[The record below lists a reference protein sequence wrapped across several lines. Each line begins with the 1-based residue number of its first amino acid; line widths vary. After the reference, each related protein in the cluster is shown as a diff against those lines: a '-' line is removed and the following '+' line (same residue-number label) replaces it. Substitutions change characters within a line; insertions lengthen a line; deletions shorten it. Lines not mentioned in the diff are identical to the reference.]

1 MCERA
6 VFLINQT
13 IYNMNKYSILSL
25 SALLMLMTTLS
36 SCELIG
42 GIFKAGV
49 WAGVLMVVVVVGLV
63 IFLLAKLFGG
73 GR

>member
-1 MCERA
+1 MK
-6 VFLINQT
+6 
-13 IYNMNKYSILSL
+13 KYSVLSL
-25 SALLMLMTTLS
+25 SALLMLMLSMS
-36 SCELIG
+36 SCQIIG
-42 GIFKAGV
+42 DIFKAGV

>member
-1 MCERA
+1 MKK
-6 VFLINQT
+6 
-13 IYNMNKYSILSL
+13 YNVLSL
-25 SALLMLMTTLS
+25 SALLMLMLSMS